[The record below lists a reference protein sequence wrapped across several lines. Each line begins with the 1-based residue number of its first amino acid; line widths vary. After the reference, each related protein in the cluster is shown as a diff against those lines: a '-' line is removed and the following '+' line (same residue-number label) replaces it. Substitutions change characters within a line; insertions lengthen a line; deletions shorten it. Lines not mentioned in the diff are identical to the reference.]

1 MFSKINTSYFGS
13 KKTQQD
19 GMYIRQMK
27 EVMNR
32 WHSTMDTTRYG
43 LRSVHSKYNLLVCQI
58 ALLLGLDH
66 SKQSKYTRYVP
77 LVRLDVILSNKQ
89 IQEIKSCLISNDF

>member
-1 MFSKINTSYFGS
+1 MTNKDEISNHKCSLKINSSFFGS

-19 GMYIRQMK
+19 SMYIRQMK

-32 WHSTMDTTRYG
+32 WHSSMDTARYG

-66 SKQSKYTRYVP
+66 SKQSKYTKYP
-77 LVRLDVILSNKQ
+77 
-89 IQEIKSCLISNDF
+89 